1 MDRNAHLGS
10 ADGHNI
16 SSDKATAQHAA
27 STRVD
32 PGVLPP
38 VPRAKVLEAM
48 AGGEAYI
55 EKWYAEGLLLSALLN
70 ESKDDVRKLEHES
83 GYWQGKLSMA
93 AKAPSG
99 HWLPLGFMKK
109 GLVSHWQFMV
119 MLVRVSLCNP
129 DILNKKVL
137 HDHAQQIW
145 RSIDEDDRQMI
156 VCGYDST
163 AKRGMWLVGAGD
175 DGENDSDKDVTF
187 RFLDDLHERFH
198 SLALLGWVPVIWK
211 EEHMDNSP
219 VHVTFKDPLGVLF
232 DLVYEGGLLRHCMLS
247 GGEAR
252 DHAVSAEQ
260 EDAEQEVGGG
270 SEYED
275 DTPGVP
281 ERERER
287 DDDPLM
293 SEQSPLE
300 AIRQLKK
307 KEHARNGNVSEKAAE
322 VNHAGEQRAK
332 RKKSAELPVIIADG
346 IEYFL
351 VDQIMDLTR
360 RSKCDRNVIH
370 CILHSVITDVLAGG
384 ETVTYSLAPPS
395 VSNAMSTLVQDCV
408 IECATQAI
416 CAAPTEVDR
425 QRKRQ
430 QGWDLVAAECKK
442 SYVEEEEDSS
452 DQKVTKHDVK
462 AEDLIL
468 QWTLQNS
475 SHSAG
480 QEENPTSNKAVE
492 RKFERSFVHDGDNR
506 KNPVIMSQHF
516 RTFDSRGQGEGEEAF
531 DAQVDTESFDIF
543 NEKLVADAYIDED
556 FCKILESKDSS
567 EAGWCHVVLRLARQY
582 SEPHPAL
589 RIVDGSASPDGK
601 LMQLAV
607 SSLMRTCQTGNDFS
621 CGGKSWF
628 VLVNKKVVM
637 CTYEG
642 WGDNLGCVIAG
653 AVARADGHDVH
664 PGLSNATAIMST
676 ISRNLGPGAG

>member
-1 MDRNAHLGS
+1 MASLPQMDSG
-10 ADGHNI
+10 
-16 SSDKATAQHAA
+16 
-27 STRVD
+27 
-32 PGVLPP
+32 
-38 VPRAKVLEAM
+38 
-48 AGGEAYI
+48 GGETTYVATEDLVRGMADIGEGETERGHCETHNEEVFHAHNKEDDDMDGGRRGHGKKPTREDHVNNEGECECHVDDKCLTLTEDGQFFAYVVRW
-55 EKWYAEGLLLSALLN
+55 EPNVVQPGLFRGKHCFAVN
-70 ESKDDVRKLEHES
+70 CNYTWIPVEAPHPQP

-99 HWLPLGFMKK
+99 HWLCLGFMKK

-119 MLVRVSLCNP
+119 VLVRVSLWNP
-129 DILNKKVL
+129 DILDKKVL

-175 DGENDSDKDVTF
+175 DGEDDSDKDVTF
-187 RFLDDLHERFH
+187 QFLDDLHEHFH
-198 SLALLGWVPVIWK
+198 SLALLGGVPVIWK

-219 VHVTFKDPLGVLF
+219 VHVTFKDPLGVPF

-260 EDAEQEVGGG
+260 EDAEQEVG
-270 SEYED
+270 
-275 DTPGVP
+275 
-281 ERERER
+281 
-287 DDDPLM
+287 
-293 SEQSPLE
+293 
-300 AIRQLKK
+300 
-307 KEHARNGNVSEKAAE
+307 
-322 VNHAGEQRAK
+322 
-332 RKKSAELPVIIADG
+332 ELPVIVADG

-351 VDQIMDLTR
+351 LDQIMDLTR

-370 CILHSVITDVLAGG
+370 CILHPVITDVLPGG

-395 VSNAMSTLVQDCV
+395 VFNAMSTLVQDCV

-430 QGWDLVAAECKK
+430 QGWHLVAAECKK
-442 SYVEEEEDSS
+442 SCVEEEEDSS
-452 DQKVTKHDVK
+452 DRNHQQTKLAVAMFRGDSGSEKVVKHDVK
-462 AEDLIL
+462 AEDLIV
-468 QWTLQNS
+468 QWTLENS

-480 QEENPTSNKAVE
+480 QEENPTPSKAVE
-492 RKFERSFVHDGDNR
+492 RKFERSFVYDGDNR
-506 KNPVIMSQHF
+506 ENPVIMSQHF
-516 RTFDSRGQGEGEEAF
+516 RTFDGRGQGEGEEAF

-543 NEKLVADAYIDED
+543 NEKLVADAYIVED
-556 FCKILESKDSS
+556 FCKIPEAKDSI
-567 EAGWCHVVLRLARQY
+567 EAEWCHAVLRLARHY

-607 SSLMRTCQTGNDFS
+607 STLMRTCQTGKDFF
-621 CGGKSWF
+621 CGEKSWF
-628 VLVNKKVVM
+628 VLVNKRLLCVHTKDGAITWVV
-637 CTYEG
+637 
-642 WGDNLGCVIAG
+642 
-653 AVARADGHDVH
+653 
-664 PGLSNATAIMST
+664 
-676 ISRNLGPGAG
+676 